1 MNLPFTVNQF
11 FDVFRQYNEAVW
23 PAQIVLILLAIVA
36 VGLCIW
42 RRPHTDRLI
51 SGILGLLWA
60 WTGIAYHLIYFTA
73 INKAAFG
80 FGAVF
85 LVGSGAFVWAGV
97 VKGQLAFTSTKT
109 IGRILGGILVAYA
122 LLVYP
127 ALSVMLGHSYPT
139 MPTFGL
145 PCPTTIF
152 TIGMLCF
159 LAAPFPRY
167 ILVAP
172 ILWSA
177 VGSQA
182 AFLFGVYA
190 DFGLLVAG
198 IVAVYLL
205 AESHRSTAK
214 SNSGQHC

>member
-1 MNLPFTVNQF
+1 MNLPFTANQF

-23 PAQIVLILLAIVA
+23 PAQIALTVLAIAA

-42 RRPHTDRLI
+42 RRPRSDRLI

-60 WTGIAYHLIYFTA
+60 WTGIAYHLIHFTA

-85 LVGSGAFVWAGV
+85 LVGSGAFLWTGV
-97 VKGQLAFTSTKT
+97 LKGQLAFTSTKT
-109 IGRILGGILVAYA
+109 IDRVLGAILLVYA

-127 ALSVMLGHSYPT
+127 ALSAMLGHPYPT
-139 MPTFGL
+139 LPTFGL

-172 ILWSA
+172 LLWSA

-205 AESHRSTAK
+205 AESYGSTAK
-214 SNSGQHC
+214 PVPGRHC